1 MTATWL
7 SFGRSNSC
15 LGALLTAVGFVVAF
29 SAVPAFTW
37 ADGSI
42 YNASNIALS
51 DGTVQAGRSGTPI
64 FFDRF
69 ESSDVWPTINNYQNL
84 LDVEFNKEY
93 DGVNSLVITRSKPL
107 DEGVEFPRDTAI
119 SVSTDVRPFE
129 KDCSGREYVLRFE
142 SIASKQ
148 IVGSAQGPTYSS
160 LVRWFD
166 SNNEEISSQTFSFL
180 ADLSSGQKVVSGRIP
195 DGTVGYEIQLGF
207 DVPNIE
213 QGEFAVVRCVSLEI
227 VDPEKSYI
235 SPGEFVSNIFEGGKI
250 TWDADVPDGAGVSF
264 QISTASVLPD
274 SEEPGKFS
282 EFVGPDGT
290 PNSRFTSPFEVSA
303 PFVRYKAFLI
313 PNGKAS
319 PTLKNVFIGQKNDSS
334 WRNGGDIDPPRV
346 KLAGVYAEPSEDRHA
361 SLEFDISD
369 DSYVRSSSIVVT
381 VDEEDV
387 TSIFERGKTA
397 SGALHLSGRLNEEF
411 VKGLHKATVEVA
423 DVLGNSVLA
432 TRYFLIGKAPS
443 TPKIT
448 LREDGATLIDGT
460 PFFPIGIY
468 GVTEREF
475 NGNNIDE
482 AFRGLK
488 EAGFNFA
495 HSYSM
500 PREDKF
506 LQAAE
511 KYGFK
516 LWSVARFPDERFVE
530 VERHCP
536 AIIAWYLGDDTSY
549 NTKPSELYDYFD
561 SCKAVDPTR
570 LTVQADPIDAG
581 KEISNY
587 RPYVKGTDAF
597 LPEIYPVRKEGV
609 EGGTH
614 CVAQTIMDVKRS
626 FADARDANDGPKAI
640 WPIIQYFQGWGWERF
655 PTYQELRAMSFAALA
670 AGTNGITWYT
680 YGGFVDP
687 EKKMFNYGV
696 TTTPERWKN
705 ISTIATQINELSPVL
720 LQLTDSEQQPKTTIL
735 SGPKQDPEGNDS
747 ITCLLKVH
755 EEKTVL
761 LAVNSSPK
769 PVDVQFEFP
778 TRQDGSKF
786 EVLFDENE
794 SAAPTFKNG
803 VLRDCFEGFGVRI
816 YRW

>member
-1 MTATWL
+1 MSTSRRLFVRLKSFLAFL
-7 SFGRSNSC
+7 S
-15 LGALLTAVGFVVAF
+15 VVSVLVVCCADL
-29 SAVPAFTW
+29 SYAWT
-37 ADGSI
+37 DGSV

-51 DGTVQAGRSGTPI
+51 EGTVQAGRSGTSI
-64 FFDRF
+64 FYDCF
-69 ESSDVWPTINNYQNL
+69 ESPDAWPKINNYQNL
-84 LDVEFNKEY
+84 LDITFNKKHN
-93 DGVNSLVITRSKPL
+93 GIKSLLISRSKPL
-107 DEGVEFPRDTAI
+107 DDGAEFPKDTAVAI
-119 SVSTDVRPFE
+119 STDVRALD
-129 KDCSGREYVLRFE
+129 KNWSGREFVLRLE
-142 SIASKQ
+142 TVASKQ
-148 IVGSAQGPTYSS
+148 IVGSAQGETYSS
-160 LVRWFD
+160 SIRWFD
-166 SNNEEISSQTFSFL
+166 ANSEEISSKTFSFL
-180 ADLSSGQKVVSGRIP
+180 ADLSSGQKVVAGLIP
-195 DGTVGYEIQLGF
+195 ENTVGYEIQLGF

-213 QGEFAVVRCVSLEI
+213 PGEFAVVRSVSLEI
-227 VDPEKSYI
+227 VDPEKSYV
-235 SPGEFVSNIFEGGKI
+235 SPGEFVSNIFEGGTI
-250 TWDADVPDGAGVSF
+250 TWDADVPEGTEIGF
-264 QISTASVLPD
+264 QISTADVLPGSD
-274 SEEPGKFS
+274 DPGDFT

-290 PNSRFTSPFEVSA
+290 PNSRYSSPFDVSA

-313 PNGKAS
+313 PNGKTT
-319 PTLKNVFIGQKNDSS
+319 PTLKTVFVGKKKDSS
-334 WRNGGDIDPPRV
+334 WRNRGDIDPPRV
-346 KLAGVYAEPSEDRHA
+346 KLVGVYAEPSKERHA
-361 SLEFDISD
+361 PLEFDISD
-369 DSYVRSSSIVVT
+369 DSYVRASSIAIVV
-381 VDEEDV
+381 DDEDV
-387 TSIFERGKTA
+387 TNSFTRGKTA
-397 SGALHLSGRLNEEF
+397 SGSLRLSGRLDNELAD
-411 VKGLHKATVEVA
+411 GLHKATVEVS

-432 TRYFLIGKAPS
+432 TRYFLVGEAPS

-516 LWSVARFPDERFVE
+516 LWSVARFPDDRFVE
-530 VERHCP
+530 IERHCP

-549 NTKPSELYDYFD
+549 NTTPSELYDYFD

-570 LTVQADPIDAG
+570 LTVQADPIDSG

-597 LPEIYPVRKEGV
+597 LPEIYPVRREGV

-614 CVAQTIMDVKRS
+614 CVAQTVMDVKRC
-626 FADARDANDGPKAI
+626 FADAREADDGPKAI

-655 PTYQELRAMSFAALA
+655 PTYQELRAMSFASLA
-670 AGTNGITWYT
+670 AGANGITWYT

-720 LQLTDSEQQPKTTIL
+720 LQLTDLKIQPKTTIL
-735 SGPKQDPEGNDS
+735 DGPEQDPEGNDS
-747 ITCLLKVH
+747 ITCMLKNY
-755 EEKTVL
+755 EGKTYL

-769 PVDVQFEFP
+769 PVDVQFKFP
-778 TRQDGSKF
+778 MTQDGSNL
-786 EVLFDENE
+786 EVLYDEKE
-794 SAAPTFKNG
+794 AASPTFENG
-803 VLRDCFEGFGVRI
+803 VLREQFEGFGVRI